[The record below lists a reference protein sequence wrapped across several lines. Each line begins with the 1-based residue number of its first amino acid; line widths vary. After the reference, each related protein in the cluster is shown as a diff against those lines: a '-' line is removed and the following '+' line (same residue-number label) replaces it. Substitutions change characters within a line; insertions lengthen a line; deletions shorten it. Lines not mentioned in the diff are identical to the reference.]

1 MVFMKTGS
9 INKRIVWVVRL
20 AVRIVVLFIVV
31 WITIIV
37 AYAFQARKKDDLE
50 IWHRAKLV
58 NEFKCA
64 DYTEEFTLQEYL
76 AKEDELFNELQT
88 QVYDKID
95 KADKHRFNRYYLHS
109 LSNPNK
115 FEQNYNRSYELVPE
129 EIRGGVL
136 FIHGLTDCPYSMK
149 DLAELFYDN
158 GFYVLSLRM
167 PGHGTIPAALT
178 TVTHQDWA
186 TAVKVGSRHVSS
198 MIGDG
203 KPFYIAGFSN
213 GALLTVNYALESI
226 EDDRLKKPDRLFLFS
241 PSIGV
246 TKLAE
251 MSKWLKML
259 GFIPYFEKSKWTE
272 ISPEYDPFKY
282 TSFPLNASMQLY
294 GLSKKVQKSLLD
306 HHTKGTLCQLPP
318 MVTFQSLI
326 DSTVIT
332 KDIVNKLYDKLS
344 ENDHELVLF
353 DVNRRAYLQNF
364 LKSKHDQLL
373 SELTKPGK
381 KPYTL
386 TIITNKDDST
396 VEIAARTKTQGSTDF
411 NAQIGLDMAWP
422 RNVYSLS
429 HIAIVFPV
437 DDPLYGLEPGNDT
450 SLHLG
455 NIGLKGERN
464 LLKISAENLIRL
476 RCNPFFGYIT
486 DSISERI
493 ELDGQ

>member
-1 MVFMKTGS
+1 MKRRLT
-9 INKRIVWVVRL
+9 NKRIAGFVKLALRIIALFVV
-20 AVRIVVLFIVV
+20 I
-31 WITIIV
+31 WITVIT
-37 AYAFQARKKDDLE
+37 AYAFQARKKNDLK
-50 IWHRAKLV
+50 IWHKARLV
-58 NEFKCA
+58 NEFKST
-64 DYTEEFTLQEYL
+64 DYTEQFTLKEYL
-76 AKEDELFNELQT
+76 TKEDTLFSELQT

-115 FEQNYNRSYELVPE
+115 FEQDYNRSYELIPK
-129 EIRGGVL
+129 EILGGVL
-136 FIHGLTDCPYSMK
+136 LIHGLTDCPYSMK
-149 DLAELFYDN
+149 DLAKLFYDN
-158 GFYVLSLRM
+158 NYYVLSLRV

-178 TVTHQDWA
+178 SVTHRDWTA
-186 TAVKVGSRHVSS
+186 AVKVGSRHVSG

-226 EDDRLKKPDRLFLFS
+226 EDNRLRQPDRLFLFS

-259 GFIPYFEKSKWTE
+259 GFIPYFEKSKWAE

-294 GLSKKVQKSLLD
+294 GLSKKVQKSLD
-306 HHTKGTLCQLPP
+306 KHHSKGTLSELPP
-318 MVTFQSLI
+318 IVTFQSLI

-332 KDIVNKLYDKLS
+332 KDIVDKLYKKLS
-344 ENDHELVLF
+344 DNDHELILF
-353 DVNRRAYLQNF
+353 DVNRKAYLQNF

-373 SELTKPGK
+373 SELTKPDK
-381 KPYTL
+381 QPYAL
-386 TIITNKDDST
+386 TIITNKDSGT
-396 VEIAARTKTQGSTDF
+396 VEIASKTKTQDSSDF
-411 NAQIGLDMAWP
+411 DTQVDLNLAWP

-437 DDPLYGLEPGNDT
+437 DDPLYGLEPENDT

-455 NIGLKGERN
+455 NIELKGERN

-476 RCNPFFGYIT
+476 RCNPFFGYII
-486 DSISERI
+486 DNISDLI
-493 ELDGQ
+493 DLDGQ